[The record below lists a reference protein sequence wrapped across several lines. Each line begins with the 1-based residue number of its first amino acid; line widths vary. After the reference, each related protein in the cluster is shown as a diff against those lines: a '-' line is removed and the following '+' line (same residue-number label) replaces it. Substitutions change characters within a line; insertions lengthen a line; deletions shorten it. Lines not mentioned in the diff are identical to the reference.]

1 MKIKPDFIT
10 NSSSSSFIVAWPY
23 KIKTIEDVSNFISG
37 RHKARIVFNDSVL
50 QPASRMKKTVSL
62 IKRMSVELG
71 HLISSRHYDDHK
83 NDFLK
88 RNNITEQEMNQNR
101 AWSTLFWDEQ
111 NKTRD
116 IAAEKEA
123 IKFIKENPGKYCYIY
138 EYEDDTSMGSELEHG
153 DTFRALNHIQISK
166 H

>member
-23 KIKTIEDVSNFISG
+23 KIKTIEDVSNYIRG
-37 RHKARIVFNDSVL
+37 RAKCRVIFNDSVS

-62 IKRMSVELG
+62 IKRMAGELS
-71 HLISSRHYDDHK
+71 HLIASKHYDEYK
-83 NDFLK
+83 KDFLK
-88 RNNITEQEMNQNR
+88 RNDITEQEMNQNR
-101 AWSTLFWDEQ
+101 SWSTLFWDEQ
-111 NKTRD
+111 NKTMD
-116 IAAEKEA
+116 IAAKKEA
-123 IKFIKENPGKYCYIY
+123 IIFIEKNPGKYCYIY

-153 DTFRALNHIQISK
+153 DTFRNLNHIQISK